1 MRIYLNPDTAFVE
14 EVRKA
19 VKDNNGY
26 CPCALQKT
34 QDTKC
39 KCKDFRD
46 KIAAGVEGSC
56 NCGMFIAAN
65 D

>member
-1 MRIYLNPDTAFVE
+1 MRVFLNADREFVD

-19 VKDNNGY
+19 IKDNNGY

-34 QDTKC
+34 RDTKC

-46 KIAAGVEGSC
+46 KVDAGVEGSC
-56 NCGMFIAAN
+56 NCGLFIAAK

>member
-1 MRIYLNPDTAFVE
+1 MRVFLNADREFVD
-14 EVRKA
+14 EVWKA
-19 VKDNNGY
+19 IKDNNGY

-34 QDTKC
+34 RDTKC

-46 KIAAGVEGSC
+46 KVAAGVEGSC
-56 NCGMFIAAN
+56 NCGLFIAAK